1 LLSDFFYEEFL
12 SLLNY
17 LFRSFFLLSLL
28 AFSGFSFCG
37 GGAAAKTKTGK
48 ELRHAVRSGL
58 GFDSYSIFDHIQKYR
73 FGITSL
79 NEVSLF
85 IFKTFK
91 IIKIFF
97 IYPCDKNTFHSD
109 NKEVWKQFNFKPIIK
124 FLPNKI
130 KTYEYSI
137 LFLFLCY

>member
-1 LLSDFFYEEFL
+1 MFAFGFFYEEFL

-58 GFDSYSIFDHIQKYR
+58 GFDIYSIFHNIQEYQIWYYFTKR
-73 FGITSL
+73 SVI
-79 NEVSLF
+79 V

-109 NKEVWKQFNFKPIIK
+109 NKEV
-124 FLPNKI
+124 
-130 KTYEYSI
+130 
-137 LFLFLCY
+137 